1 MVYKANRP
9 SNTSYQGSHG
19 QQALRQ
25 NVPQSNS
32 QNDDVKEFSYKGPDD
47 FLTKAEEFAKGLAG
61 DDGKGIG
68 KSQLRKFY
76 DQVISLRDEALQ
88 PSSGE
93 KGEKIIK
100 IIFKLRLLQ
109 TRVIYLSKRKSGT
122 GYLVSQSAKKHLLGI
137 LERGIKLCK
146 DSKDNG
152 DIAEALKDFAMEFE
166 AIYAYFYALSEKD

>member
-1 MVYKANRP
+1 MTYKPNRP
-9 SNTSYQGSHG
+9 NNTNYQGSHG
-19 QQALRQ
+19 QQAPRPNFQ
-25 NVPQSNS
+25 QSNS

-47 FLTKAEEFAKGLAG
+47 FLTKAEEFAKGLA
-61 DDGKGIG
+61 DYDGKGIG

-109 TRVIYLSKRKSGT
+109 ARVIYLAKRKSGS

-146 DSKDNG
+146 DSNDKG
-152 DIAEALKDFAMEFE
+152 KIAEALKDFAMEFE
-166 AIYAYFYALSEKD
+166 AIYAYFYALAGKE

>member
-1 MVYKANRP
+1 MAFKPNRP

-19 QQALRQ
+19 QQAPRQ
-25 NVPQSNS
+25 NFQQSNS
-32 QNDDVKEFSYKGPDD
+32 QNDDVKEFSYKDPDD
-47 FLTKAEEFAKGLAG
+47 FLKKAEEFANGLA
-61 DDGKGIG
+61 DSDGKGISR
-68 KSQLRKFY
+68 SQLRKFY

-109 TRVIYLSKRKSGT
+109 ARVIYLANRKSGSEN
-122 GYLVSQSAKKHLLGI
+122 LVSPSAKKYLLGI

-146 DSKDNG
+146 DSNDKG
-152 DIAEALKDFAMEFE
+152 KIAEALKGFAMEFE
-166 AIYAYFYALSEKD
+166 AIYAYFYALAKKE